1 MENLLKLLEN
11 TFNLNENNK
20 ILINNILE
28 KINLNEKDI
37 FITNNLI
44 KNKLDFNSVCAYLIS
59 EYNLF
64 DLNIQD
70 EDVLKLANNL
80 KEINSDNLSFNKQ
93 EESEILRKQF
103 VAMCKDIRVI
113 IIKLC
118 LVLYDAKNCTLPLT
132 QKNRELLLTIRNI
145 YAPLSERLG
154 LNSMKSELE
163 DLCLKYLDPEVYNEL
178 EHNVLL
184 KKEENQKQI
193 EVTKQKLEQ
202 ILQDLNLK
210 NATIMARQKHFSSI
224 YKKIQSKAVPL
235 AKIYDLIAMRVIV
248 DTIEE
253 CYAVL
258 GKIHGIYRPMEGR
271 FKDYIANPKPNGYQ
285 SLHTTIITEND
296 RPMEIQIRTYEMHR
310 NSEFGVDVAHW
321 VYKEKRKTTE
331 LDKKMAWLR
340 EIMDNSSNLNSE
352 EFIETLKTN
361 LYSGSIFVQTP
372 KGKVLEFPEGS
383 CIIDFAYAIHSEIGN
398 ACVGGK
404 INNKMVPISTKLS
417 NNDIVEI
424 ITSPTSK
431 GPSRDW
437 LKIVK
442 TAQARDKINAFFK
455 KELKEDNIK
464 NGKQILELAIK
475 NKGLSAS
482 DILSEQNINDVL
494 YKFAFNNA
502 DELFAA
508 VGYGSITSTQ
518 VVNKLIQE
526 YEKRENENKPA
537 KVLTSLVVKRGK
549 DGVLIDGDSGMLVRY
564 AGCCNPI
571 LGEDIVGYISRGR
584 GVTIHKADCHNVQF
598 LEKERLIKAEWADKS
613 ATFKIVNVNIFAKI
627 NDNFIAKLAFT
638 LANMQYN
645 IVSLDTKNLPDRI
658 ICNLKI
664 KTNNNDNLTR
674 LDKAIKS
681 LDNVMEVNIKWK

>member
-20 ILINNILE
+20 LLINNILE

-383 CIIDFAYAIHSEIGN
+383 CVIDFAYAIHSEIGN

-613 ATFKIVNVNIFAKI
+613 ATFKIVNVNIFAKTD
-627 NDNFIAKLAFT
+627 DNFIAKLAFT

>member
-20 ILINNILE
+20 LLINNILE

-132 QKNRELLLTIRNI
+132 QKTRELLLTIRNI

-383 CIIDFAYAIHSEIGN
+383 CVIDFAYAIHSEIGN

-613 ATFKIVNVNIFAKI
+613 ATFKIVNVNIFAKTD
-627 NDNFIAKLAFT
+627 DNFIAKLAFT

>member
-20 ILINNILE
+20 LLINNILE

-383 CIIDFAYAIHSEIGN
+383 CVIDFAYAIHSEIGN

-627 NDNFIAKLAFT
+627 DDNFIAKLAFT

-681 LDNVMEVNIKWK
+681 LDNVMEVSIK

>member
-20 ILINNILE
+20 LLINNILE

-163 DLCLKYLDPEVYNEL
+163 DLCLKYLNPEVYNEL

-383 CIIDFAYAIHSEIGN
+383 CVIDFAYAIHSEIGN

-475 NKGLSAS
+475 NKGLLAS

-627 NDNFIAKLAFT
+627 DDNFIAKLAFT

-681 LDNVMEVNIKWK
+681 LDNVMEVNIK